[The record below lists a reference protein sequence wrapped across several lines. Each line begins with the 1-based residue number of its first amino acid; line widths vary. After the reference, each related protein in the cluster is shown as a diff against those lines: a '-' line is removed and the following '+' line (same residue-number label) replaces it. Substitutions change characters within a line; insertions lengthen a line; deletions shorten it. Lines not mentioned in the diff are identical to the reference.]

1 MKNFVPVSSTPQNKW
16 KNFFRNLKA
25 DTKVVENLNR
35 IVSVNETKFLF
46 KNLSTKKP
54 SHMALLVNS
63 SKRIMKKKIIIQIPS
78 ENRSQHYTISNIKDI
93 IENCRPTF
101 TMNVTQKSLNI
112 CKSNPA
118 TCKKDNK
125 TRPSGI
131 YPEYHF

>member
-63 SKRIMKKKIIIQIPS
+63 SKHIMKKKNHNLDSFRKQKLALHHQQYQ
-78 ENRSQHYTISNIKDI
+78 RHYRKLQANIHHECNTKI
-93 IENCRPTF
+93 F
-101 TMNVTQKSLNI
+101 KYL
-112 CKSNPA
+112 
-118 TCKKDNK
+118 
-125 TRPSGI
+125 
-131 YPEYHF
+131 